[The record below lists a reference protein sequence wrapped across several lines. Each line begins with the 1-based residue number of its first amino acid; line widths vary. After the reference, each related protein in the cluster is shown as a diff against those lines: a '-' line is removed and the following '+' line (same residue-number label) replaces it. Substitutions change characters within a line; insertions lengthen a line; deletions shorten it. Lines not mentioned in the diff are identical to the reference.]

1 MSNRVG
7 LREDQRM
14 GHGLAVQIMGW
25 LTLERHAP
33 HSLVWLTDDVACTSA
48 PAGKPGCYGF
58 EERPPDSCTTPHP

>member
-14 GHGLAVQIMGW
+14 GHGLAEKIIGW
-25 LTLERHAP
+25 LTMERRVP
-33 HSLVWLTDDVACTSA
+33 HSFVWLTDDGACTNA

-58 EERPPDSCTTPHP
+58 DGRSQDSCKTSAP